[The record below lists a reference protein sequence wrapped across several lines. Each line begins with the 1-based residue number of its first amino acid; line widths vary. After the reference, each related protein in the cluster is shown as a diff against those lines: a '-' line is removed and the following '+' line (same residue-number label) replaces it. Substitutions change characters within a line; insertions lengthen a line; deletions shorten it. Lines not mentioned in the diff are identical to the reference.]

1 MAGLVTDV
9 YSRKVQYGGSF
20 SADSVTMT
28 FTADGGAV
36 GGVGNLVQ
44 NLQMSYSQS
53 ITRLYEVGSP
63 NTYFIAGRAQ
73 GQGMLGRIIGP
84 KILSANFYRKYGNVC
99 NVDDNIL
106 RFKGAFG
113 CGSKVTNQSGEII
126 ASFVVLNNI
135 ALQVNAEQ
143 VVITENVGFMFAAM
157 EYNAIA

>member
-1 MAGLVTDV
+1 MAGQVTDI
-9 YSRKVQYGGSF
+9 YSRNVAYGGSF

-28 FTADGGAV
+28 FTSTNAS

-44 NLQMSYSQS
+44 NLQMSYAQS

-73 GQGMLGRIIGP
+73 GNGTLGRVIGP
-84 KILSANFYRKYGNVC
+84 KLLTQAFYQKYGNVC
-99 NVDDNIL
+99 NVKDNVL
-106 RFKGAFG
+106 RFEGAFG
-113 CGSKVTNQSGEII
+113 CGPNITNQSGEII

-143 VVITENVGFMFAAM
+143 VVITENIGFMFAAM
-157 EYNAIA
+157 EYSPV